1 METRFGDD
9 AAIQVRHYL
18 NFRIADARPQ
28 CALAGCGATRG
39 RMTGS
44 RAPGSSRLPAVP
56 TRDYAIC
63 LGNLLSILSIAF
75 ASFFAFFSGLSLKVS
90 CAMPRQ
96 TRWCEP
102 VW

>member
-1 METRFGDD
+1 MMPQLRWP
-9 AAIQVRHYL
+9 L
-18 NFRIADARPQ
+18 PKLRIADSPRCNSVSE
-28 CALAGCGATRG
+28 CALAGRGATRG
-39 RMTGS
+39 GGTGS
-44 RAPGSSRLPAVP
+44 RSPGSSRLPAVP
-56 TRDYAIC
+56 TRNYAIC

>member
-1 METRFGDD
+1 MTYPPAMRFRNARWP
-9 AAIQVRHYL
+9 AAVPPV
-18 NFRIADARPQ
+18 A
-28 CALAGCGATRG
+28 AGQGP
-39 RMTGS
+39 
-44 RAPGSSRLPAVP
+44 APGSSRLPAVP
-56 TRDYAIC
+56 TRNYAIY

-75 ASFFAFFSGLSLKVS
+75 ASFFAFFSGLPLKVS